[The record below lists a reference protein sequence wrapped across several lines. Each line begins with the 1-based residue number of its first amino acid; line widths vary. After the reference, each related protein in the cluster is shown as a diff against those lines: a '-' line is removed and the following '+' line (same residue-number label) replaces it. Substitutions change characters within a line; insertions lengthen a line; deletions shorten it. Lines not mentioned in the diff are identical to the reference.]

1 MMNDYQKVKV
11 IRKSGKKI
19 FERTVSDTVK
29 EEDWILDGNGYRIT
43 FFRGEPL
50 VLSKMNDIL
59 KYIPKF
65 GEF

>member
-1 MMNDYQKVKV
+1 MNDYQKVKV
-11 IRKSGKKI
+11 IRTHGRKVFTRLLS
-19 FERTVSDTVK
+19 ETVR

-50 VLSKMNDIL
+50 VLSKNDDIL